1 MTDRNYLTIGELA
14 RRVGVTVRTIQYYD
28 QQGLLSPSAKGPQN
42 QRLYT
47 DDNVKDLYR
56 ILTLKYL
63 GLSLAQIKSD
73 AALYREPA
81 ALQELADE
89 QMDAIEEQ
97 FQSLFKRMTTL
108 RSLHD
113 ESLDDASVNWEAMA
127 DTIERCQGE
136 SQFFWRLT
144 CIRDDAPASE
154 EAAENQV
161 ARGESVSKWHE
172 LIADTIRLMPAGEP
186 VDSERNRELAKR
198 YLELDMEQDTA
209 RAAGAA
215 KHHLTYLPWGPPHG
229 TSYPRSVSASMAPP
243 KGEAATKKG
252 YAYARVVDD
261 DEQVQPQVRPLLP
274 GRRGGH

>member
-97 FQSLFKRMTTL
+97 FQGRHYRTL
-108 RSLHD
+108 PR
-113 ESLDDASVNWEAMA
+113 
-127 DTIERCQGE
+127 R
-136 SQFFWRLT
+136 
-144 CIRDDAPASE
+144 
-154 EAAENQV
+154 
-161 ARGESVSKWHE
+161 
-172 LIADTIRLMPAGEP
+172 EP
-186 VDSERNRELAKR
+186 VLLAP
-198 YLELDMEQDTA
+198 
-209 RAAGAA
+209 
-215 KHHLTYLPWGPPHG
+215 HLH
-229 TSYPRSVSASMAPP
+229 PRRRS
-243 KGEAATKKG
+243 GFG
-252 YAYARVVDD
+252 G
-261 DEQVQPQVRPLLP
+261 
-274 GRRGGH
+274 GRREPSGAR

>member
-1 MTDRNYLTIGELA
+1 MTDPKYLTVGELA

-73 AALYREPA
+73 TVLYQEPA
-81 ALQELADE
+81 AVQELADE

-108 RSLHD
+108 RALRD
-113 ESLDDASVNWEAMA
+113 ESLVESAVDWEAMA
-127 DTIERCQGE
+127 DTVERCQGE

-144 CIRDDAPASE
+144 CIRDDAPPA
-154 EAAENQV
+154 EAAAEEQV

-186 VDSERNRELAKR
+186 VDSVRNRELAKR
-198 YLELDMEQDTA
+198 YLDLDTEDTA
-209 RAAGAA
+209 RTEQNFILMENIAPHAGGDGSFDELRQAVFD
-215 KHHLTYLPWGPPHG
+215 HLEAIVA
-229 TSYPRSVSASMAPP
+229 SYRSNPDP
-243 KGEAATKKG
+243 
-252 YAYARVVDD
+252 VDKA
-261 DEQVQPQVRPLLP
+261 VI
-274 GRRGGH
+274 

>member
-1 MTDRNYLTIGELA
+1 MPDPRDLTIGELA

-73 AALYREPA
+73 AALYQEA
-81 ALQELADE
+81 VAVQELADE

-113 ESLDDASVNWEAMA
+113 ESLGEHTANWEAMA

-144 CIRDDAPASE
+144 CIRDDAPA
-154 EAAENQV
+154 EAAAEEQV
-161 ARGESVSKWHE
+161 ARSQSVSKWHE

-198 YLELDMEQDTA
+198 YLELDMTQDVHAEQNFILMENIA
-209 RAAGAA
+209 PHAGGDGSFDELRQAVFD
-215 KHHLTYLPWGPPHG
+215 HLEAIVA
-229 TSYPRSVSASMAPP
+229 SYRSHPDPA
-243 KGEAATKKG
+243 
-252 YAYARVVDD
+252 D
-261 DEQVQPQVRPLLP
+261 
-274 GRRGGH
+274 

>member
-1 MTDRNYLTIGELA
+1 MTDQNYLTIGELA

-81 ALQELADE
+81 ALQV
-89 QMDAIEEQ
+89 
-97 FQSLFKRMTTL
+97 QSLFKRMTTL

-209 RAAGAA
+209 RAEQNFILMENIAPHAGGDGSFDELRQAVFD
-215 KHHLTYLPWGPPHG
+215 HLEAIVA
-229 TSYPRSVSASMAPP
+229 SYRS
-243 KGEAATKKG
+243 
-252 YAYARVVDD
+252 
-261 DEQVQPQVRPLLP
+261 RPDP
-274 GRRGGH
+274 AE

>member
-1 MTDRNYLTIGELA
+1 MTDQNYLTIGELA

-113 ESLDDASVNWEAMA
+113 ESLDDASA
-127 DTIERCQGE
+127 
-136 SQFFWRLT
+136 
-144 CIRDDAPASE
+144 
-154 EAAENQV
+154 
-161 ARGESVSKWHE
+161 
-172 LIADTIRLMPAGEP
+172 
-186 VDSERNRELAKR
+186 
-198 YLELDMEQDTA
+198 
-209 RAAGAA
+209 
-215 KHHLTYLPWGPPHG
+215 
-229 TSYPRSVSASMAPP
+229 
-243 KGEAATKKG
+243 
-252 YAYARVVDD
+252 
-261 DEQVQPQVRPLLP
+261 
-274 GRRGGH
+274 